1 MNNEVLVPTN
11 LCDFTETL
19 SKDAKILFVYQCIC
33 QCDSWGV
40 LQRNDRLM
48 SDREG
53 IPENDVKSALQELE
67 KMGLIVLIHNR
78 LLIVVQDFV
87 VWNYLKF
94 LKGNNK
100 HSQFEKQL
108 KVAIKEGQL
117 YECWLELINKGSK
130 ATRTMLKEFNI
141 GVQVDID
148 DEDEIDSKDTNTNRV
163 VSTSSSTSTTTS
175 ESSRDS
181 SVSSNDERGVFN
193 EDNLPFN

>member
-11 LCDFTETL
+11 LSDDTETL
-19 SKDAKILFVYQCIC
+19 TKDAKILYVYQCIC

-53 IPENDVKSALQELE
+53 IPEEDVKSALHELE
-67 KMGLIVLIHNR
+67 KLDLIVLIHNR

-87 VWNYLKF
+87 VWNHLKF

-117 YECWLELINKGSK
+117 YECWLELINTGAKNTQK
-130 ATRTMLKEFNI
+130 MLREFNI

-148 DEDEIDSKDTNTNRV
+148 DEDEIDSKDYNTNKV